1 MPPCGSLYRISVSF
15 IKVVI
20 IIMQAFSVKLKF
32 HVFCCKTSIFFCV
45 YLHCDG
51 HCLYFC
57 SLFIISCLFSAKSF
71 TYCSYPLYNFL
82 RRMLYNKITAREQ
95 EPDAVNLLI
104 TPSITVNTLTSLLPL
119 SQRKSPGAVMKTV
132 PGLFLYYMYYWM
144 RTSKTVSSSRLARI
158 SRPNSSFLRVKCSR
172 SPS

>member
-32 HVFCCKTSIFFCV
+32 HVFCCKTSIFFCA

-51 HCLYFC
+51 HCLYFY

-95 EPDAVNLLI
+95 KPRCKPPQTSNYSQHINLSL
-104 TPSITVNTLTSLLPL
+104 TSITKKEPGCCHENSPRALPL
-119 SQRKSPGAVMKTV
+119 IICIIGCEPVKRCPLCGSHGFPD
-132 PGLFLYYMYYWM
+132 
-144 RTSKTVSSSRLARI
+144 RI
-158 SRPNSSFLRVKCSR
+158 H
-172 SPS
+172 PSYG

>member
-1 MPPCGSLYRISVSF
+1 MPPCGSLYPISVSF

-32 HVFCCKTSIFFCV
+32 HVFCCKTSIFFCA

-71 TYCSYPLYNFL
+71 TYCSYLLYNFL

-119 SQRKSPGAVMKTV
+119 SQGRARVLSWKQSPG
-132 PGLFLYYMYYWM
+132 
-144 RTSKTVSSSRLARI
+144 
-158 SRPNSSFLRVKCSR
+158 SSFIICIIGCEPVKRCPLCGSHGFPDR
-172 SPS
+172 IHPAYG